1 MRILSRAS
9 RPPTSGLPSWATIDE
24 EVLRLAAVL
33 EHVHHHGNLDDFSE
47 TQSGK
52 LALMATATR
61 RGLLTWN
68 RDVSRYELTGLGRQH
83 LGVRRNPASP
93 PPPPA
98 PASHSQVQ
106 LGSPF
111 SPRALIASGACVV
124 LGVAVMAATLRF
136 FDVEPQHPAAVPDK
150 VASRQDNVPARI
162 EIPARPDQGAAPAPA
177 SGKTEQPTASAQ
189 TQPTTPAQP
198 APGMTPA
205 GIGYASSQP
214 GSATPQESTQPVFPS
229 EAASEANAP
238 GQPTPNRSETS
249 GPAKAAVVPIPNP
262 DPRRVTATS
271 ESTEAPERNAPSEV
285 RAAPE
290 MRRASKS
297 QQAVQHSSR
306 TEAQSY
312 SHENPNANSAH
323 NWASGKTV
331 DVARN
336 GPLVREERTLR
347 DGTVVVRYQYGNGPV
362 HFETRSKTGR
372 ARAPRYAFAGEH
384 LIRLGRLDWLR

>member
-24 EVLRLAAVL
+24 EALRLAAAL
-33 EHVHHHGNLDDFSE
+33 EHVDRHGNLDGFSE

-68 RDVSRYELTGLGRQH
+68 RDASRYELTSLGRQH

-93 PPPPA
+93 PPA
-98 PASHSQVQ
+98 TAAASHLQVR

-111 SPRALIASGACVV
+111 SPGALITSAACVV
-124 LGVAVMAATLRF
+124 LGVAVMAATLRS
-136 FDVEPQHPAAVPDK
+136 FDVEPQQRAAIPGK
-150 VASRQDNVPARI
+150 SASQQDNVPARI
-162 EIPARPDQGAAPAPA
+162 EIPARPDHVAAAAPS
-177 SGKTEQPTASAQ
+177 SGRVEGPKTSSPTERG
-189 TQPTTPAQP
+189 TPAQA
-198 APGMTPA
+198 APGPPPA

-214 GSATPQESTQPVFPS
+214 GSANPQESSRSALPS
-229 EAASEANAP
+229 EAPSEPKAS
-238 GQPTPNRSETS
+238 GQPTPTRSETS
-249 GPAKAAVVPIPNP
+249 DSAEAAVVPIPTP
-262 DPRRVTATS
+262 DPRRLGATS
-271 ESTEAPERNAPSEV
+271 ASIEAPERDAPSEI
-285 RAAPE
+285 RPAPE

-306 TEAQSY
+306 TEPQ
-312 SHENPNANSAH
+312 SHEKPNAGSAH

-347 DGTVVVRYQYGNGPV
+347 DGTVVVRYQYGNGPA